1 MHCTLL
7 LHVAMQIGLSHLSEK
22 RAWRIVS
29 EDSGVRRPFL
39 LIVRTLRLSLSPFVF
54 RHRVTSTKGYSGF
67 PAYSQVYLRN
77 YNVWS
82 LINHYQDTLRAQLF
96 PSLYS
101 YGRRLP
107 GLRSGASPCG

>member
-1 MHCTLL
+1 MHCALL

-29 EDSGVRRPFL
+29 EDSGVHRPFL
-39 LIVRTLRLSLSPFVF
+39 LISAPLNCHCHLRSFDFP
-54 RHRVTSTKGYSGF
+54 VTSTKGYSGF

-82 LINHYQDTLRAQLF
+82 FIHQPLSRYLCALNCF
-96 PSLYS
+96 
-101 YGRRLP
+101 RL
-107 GLRSGASPCG
+107 SIVT